1 MFLQM
6 IRFEWR
12 YYQRQPSFYVTSLL
26 FFLLAFFATASDN
39 VQIGGGGEIW
49 GNGPFAITRTI
60 TTMLIFSMF
69 LVVNFVSSTAL
80 RNHASLMEEL
90 VCTKPVPPLSYQLGR
105 FVGAYLVLVAVSRLI
120 WWKRL
125 ITI

>member
-12 YYQRQPSFYVTSLL
+12 YYQRQPSFYITSLL

-39 VQIGGGGEIW
+39 VQIGGGGEVW

-60 TTMLIFSMF
+60 TTMLIFSM
-69 LVVNFVSSTAL
+69 LPSAALTLLASSAI
-80 RNHASLMEEL
+80 R
-90 VCTKPVPPLSYQLGR
+90 PR
-105 FVGAYLVLVAVSRLI
+105 
-120 WWKRL
+120 
-125 ITI
+125 